1 MEASPIHVPYTEQER
16 QLITAEIQARG
27 DEQKLLIPAG
37 LYFGFIRSGSE
48 LRLLRDGSRT

>member
-1 MEASPIHVPYTEQER
+1 VEASPIHVPYTEQER